1 MRFSTLLLMTK
12 LRISVLSATYDVRM
26 QISRYELASDG
37 WTQCRIANVVARSI
51 KNVVIYLRDNAC
63 L

>member
-1 MRFSTLLLMTK
+1 MTK